1 MRWKFSK
8 KIQTNTGFSPPKRIS
23 VQTSLCFLHQRE
35 SKAGFLHQVQQGGY
49 FGELALVNHDKRA
62 ATVAAKD
69 DVKVACEFLI
79 TMIMMLNLGDLSS

>member
-1 MRWKFSK
+1 M
-8 KIQTNTGFSPPKRIS
+8 G
-23 VQTSLCFLHQRE
+23 FLHQKE
-35 SKAGFLHQVQQGGY
+35 SKVGFLHQVQQGGY

-79 TMIMMLNLGDLSS
+79 MIMMMMVILGN

>member
-1 MRWKFSK
+1 M
-8 KIQTNTGFSPPKRIS
+8 
-23 VQTSLCFLHQRE
+23 
-35 SKAGFLHQVQQGGY
+35 QQGGY

>member
-1 MRWKFSK
+1 MNITLAF
-8 KIQTNTGFSPPKRIS
+8 P
-23 VQTSLCFLHQRE
+23 
-35 SKAGFLHQVQQGGY
+35 HQVQQGGY

-79 TMIMMLNLGDLSS
+79 MIMMMMVILGN